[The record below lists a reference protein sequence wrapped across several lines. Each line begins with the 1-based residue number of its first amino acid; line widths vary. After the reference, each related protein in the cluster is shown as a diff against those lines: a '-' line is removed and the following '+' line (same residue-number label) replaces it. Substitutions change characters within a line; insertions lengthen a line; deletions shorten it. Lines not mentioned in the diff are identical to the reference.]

1 MAWITPLRDTGE
13 VRDVID
19 MVLIIVMEEKHVC
32 RRQNICLSSSP
43 LPAVNCVKQGA
54 LTENICCV

>member
-32 RRQNICLSSSP
+32 RRQNTCLSSS
-43 LPAVNCVKQGA
+43 LFPAVNCVKQGA